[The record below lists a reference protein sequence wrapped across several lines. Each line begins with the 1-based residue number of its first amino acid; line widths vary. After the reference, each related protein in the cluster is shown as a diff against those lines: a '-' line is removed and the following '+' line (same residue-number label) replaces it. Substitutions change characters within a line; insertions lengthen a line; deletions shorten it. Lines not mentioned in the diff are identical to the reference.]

1 MVVHPGNN
9 AITLY
14 CPKESGMAAEIDMLT
29 LEELTELV
37 ALRTQMDTLQQRY
50 NALTAK
56 LRQSGTTM
64 PDYSSDT
71 QPSPTVPATPAP
83 AAPVT
88 PVAAAPA
95 PVAAAPVPVAPAAPT
110 AVPVAP
116 TPVAPAP
123 VPPTPVATVIPRP
136 TAPQPTPAVA
146 APPSPGAPT
155 EKRTITERCITIL
168 KSVENGLTFEQ
179 IYAKLGADGHPLPP
193 ERPKLKVRAILQKKS
208 DIFSVEK
215 GTYALH

>member
-1 MVVHPGNN
+1 
-9 AITLY
+9 
-14 CPKESGMAAEIDMLT
+14 MAAEIDMLT

-71 QPSPTVPATPAP
+71 QPSPIAPATPAAATPAP

-88 PVAAAPA
+88 PAAAAPA

-116 TPVAPAP
+116 TPVCPAP

-155 EKRTITERCITIL
+155 EKRTITARCITIL
-168 KSVENGLTFEQ
+168 TGLEDGLTFEQ
-179 IYAKLGADGHPLPP
+179 IYAKLSSDGHPLPP

-215 GTYALH
+215 GSYALH

>member
-1 MVVHPGNN
+1 
-9 AITLY
+9 
-14 CPKESGMAAEIDMLT
+14 MAAEIDMLT

-71 QPSPTVPATPAP
+71 QPSPIAPATP
-83 AAPVT
+83 
-88 PVAAAPA
+88 AAPA

-110 AVPVAP
+110 AVC
-116 TPVAPAP
+116 PAP

-155 EKRTITERCITIL
+155 EKRTITARCITIL
-168 KSVENGLTFEQ
+168 TGLEDGLTFEQ
-179 IYAKLGADGHPLPP
+179 IYAKLSSDGHPLPP

-215 GTYALH
+215 GSYALH

>member
-1 MVVHPGNN
+1 
-9 AITLY
+9 
-14 CPKESGMAAEIDMLT
+14 MAAEIDMLT

-71 QPSPTVPATPAP
+71 QPSPIVPATVAP
-83 AAPVT
+83 AATAPAPVNPAPLPVT
-88 PVAAAPA
+88 PAAPAPIPVAPVAAPPRPVAPAAAAPA
-95 PVAAAPVPVAPAAPT
+95 PVA
-110 AVPVAP
+110 
-116 TPVAPAP
+116 PAP
-123 VPPTPVATVIPRP
+123 IATVIPRP
-136 TAPQPTPAVA
+136 SASQPPLAARPLPTPAA
-146 APPSPGAPT
+146 AVPAVPV
-155 EKRTITERCITIL
+155 EKRTITERCIAIL
-168 KSVENGLTFEQ
+168 TSVENGLTFEK
-179 IYAKLGADGHPLPP
+179 IYAKLGTDGHPLPP